1 MIGIAIALIVVGLA
15 AMVAMVYSQG
25 NTVRRIEE
33 TQLRQISADTTV
45 RKLNDETIEIID
57 KRITNAHERIDN
69 IITIHNA
76 AIEHYDSEI
85 DQIINRL
92 NEITADIARIDKD
105 EKEIRSYYINFRT
118 PTHPNGGYTG
128 GFVCKDDQDEQ
139 EEENEQSV

>member
-1 MIGIAIALIVVGLA
+1 MIGIAIALIVVSFA

-33 TQLRQISADTTV
+33 TQLRQISADTTAQ
-45 RKLNDETIEIID
+45 KMID
-57 KRITNAHERIDN
+57 QRIDN
-69 IITIHNA
+69 IITVHNSTV
-76 AIEHYDSEI
+76 EHYDDEI
-85 DQIINRL
+85 DKIIARM

-139 EEENEQSV
+139 EDGHAEDD

>member
-1 MIGIAIALIVVGLA
+1 MIGIVIALIIVGFA
-15 AMVAMVYSQG
+15 SMFAMVHSQSG
-25 NTVRRIEE
+25 TVRRIEE
-33 TQLRQISADTTV
+33 TQLRQINSDVTCS
-45 RKLNDETIEIID
+45 KLNRQIIENID
-57 KRITNAHERIDN
+57 KRITNTHERIDN
-69 IITIHNA
+69 VITVHNA

-139 EEENEQSV
+139 EDDHD

>member
-1 MIGIAIALIVVGLA
+1 MIGIAIALIVVGLS

-33 TQLRQISADTTV
+33 TQLKQINSDVTCSKLNRQI
-45 RKLNDETIEIID
+45 IENID
-57 KRITNAHERIDN
+57 KRITNTHERIDN
-69 IITIHNA
+69 VITVHNA

-85 DQIINRL
+85 DQIITRL

-118 PTHPNGGYTG
+118 PTHPNGGYAG

-139 EEENEQSV
+139 EEEHE

>member
-1 MIGIAIALIVVGLA
+1 MIGIAIALIVVGLS

-33 TQLRQISADTTV
+33 TQLRQIGADTTAQ
-45 RKLNDETIEIID
+45 KMID
-57 KRITNAHERIDN
+57 QRINN
-69 IITIHNA
+69 IITVHNSS
-76 AIEHYDSEI
+76 IEHYDSEI
-85 DQIINRL
+85 DHIINRL

-139 EEENEQSV
+139 EDEHEQSV

>member
-1 MIGIAIALIVVGLA
+1 MIGIAIALIVVSFA

-33 TQLRQISADTTV
+33 TQLRQISADTTAQ
-45 RKLNDETIEIID
+45 KMID
-57 KRITNAHERIDN
+57 QRVDN
-69 IITIHNA
+69 IITVHNSTV
-76 AIEHYDSEI
+76 EHYDDEI
-85 DQIINRL
+85 DKIIARM

-139 EEENEQSV
+139 EDGHAEDD